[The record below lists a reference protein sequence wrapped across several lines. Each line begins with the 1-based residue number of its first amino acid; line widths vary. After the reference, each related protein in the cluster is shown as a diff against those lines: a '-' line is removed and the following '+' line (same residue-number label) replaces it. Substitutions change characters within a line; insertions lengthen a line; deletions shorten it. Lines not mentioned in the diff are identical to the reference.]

1 MYWNS
6 RGHPKLKSF
15 SLGGTHYLFY
25 YGKLLLLTRAYLFR
39 DRPMNPKIDSTK
51 PAAWQM
57 CMLWSGRLWMAI
69 VPNNYYMTAV
79 NPLV

>member
-39 DRPMNPKIDSTK
+39 DRPMNPKIDSMK
-51 PAAWQM
+51 PAWQIIITVK
-57 CMLWSGRLWMAI
+57 CMTI
-69 VPNNYYMTAV
+69 
-79 NPLV
+79 